1 MNPFRRKPAEE
12 APQRDPAI
20 VAIACRTR
28 AGWDLMTIRSGA
40 DALEL
45 IATERFAAED
55 ARASQWIG
63 GQRAGHT
70 VVALPGA
77 DVIVR
82 AVQLPSADEGRLE
95 SALQLNATTFVLGR
109 TPDWRVASALL
120 PRERGEGV
128 RTGLVTEWPE
138 DAERPHLPAGI
149 HEGRNTSFA
158 PAVAGLAALSA
169 WTDGT
174 LVSVDAANGVLSICV
189 PTSQGL
195 LIRTV
200 RAGGAGES
208 IEPSDVAQAVGE
220 ACVHASV
227 PAAEIPA
234 AIAGAVQS
242 ASSVLG
248 GGFGCSGGDLRRLSQ
263 MLTGM
268 TAADASAWWREHGL
282 AVGLAAAATGPMLA
296 LTRLQS
302 TDLGA
307 RPDRA
312 SVFINR
318 LSEPRTARRVLV
330 AGVLC
335 FVLGPLVIEGARL
348 LLLRWKL
355 PDLQAYQRAEDIDRR
370 KQAMYRVLGRQGASM
385 TKTLSD
391 IASCAPDGAEI
402 EFINVAQSAKGQS
415 VTLRGKARPAGGQQS
430 SEVMITMERQLR
442 ESGAFESIQ
451 RSSEAPDS
459 RGYQEFTLNATAV
472 RPTYPVSFP
481 ESQDFAR
488 KSMRIRRY
496 GPPPADVDAVAS
508 GLNPKDL
515 EAAKAA
521 GAKGTHADEEMD
533 GAETGTSDSRA
544 ATVAHAGDTSR
555 GAAQPGAAVRG
566 AASTEAHK
574 SGDPTGTRGTTS
586 TTLEGSTTLKG
597 AESKASGAQVADT
610 KVADSKS
617 ADGKSADSKSA
628 DSKNAEGKTA
638 ASKASDAKTA
648 EAKTDDAKSGD
659 AKGDDSKAAARAA
672 RSSGSGRGALAT
684 RSKPGGSSEP
694 EPAPTPLSQNEI
706 NQMSKE
712 EARAALVL
720 VSKARNRADLS
731 DEVQA
736 RLKEE
741 FNLLLERCKQ
751 EPTSTK

>member
-1 MNPFRRKPAEE
+1 MNPFRRKPTEE

-28 AGWDLMTIRSGA
+28 AGWDLMTVRSGA
-40 DALEL
+40 AALEL
-45 IATERFAAED
+45 VATERFAAED
-55 ARASQWIG
+55 ARASQWID

-109 TPDWRVASALL
+109 TPFWRVASALL
-120 PRERGEGV
+120 PRERGDGI

-169 WTDGT
+169 WTEGT

-195 LIRTV
+195 LMRTV

-248 GGFGCSGGDLRRLSQ
+248 GGFGCSSADLRRLSQ
-263 MLTGM
+263 MLTGV
-268 TAADASAWWREHGL
+268 TASDASGWWREHGL
-282 AVGLAAAATGPMLA
+282 AIGLAAAATGPMLA

-307 RPDRA
+307 RPDRT

-318 LSEPRTARRVLV
+318 LSEPRTARRVLI

-355 PDLQAYQRAEDIDRR
+355 PDLEAYQRAEDTDRK

-391 IASCAPDGAEI
+391 IACCAPDGAEI

-430 SEVMITMERQLR
+430 SEVMIAMERQLR

-488 KSMRIRRY
+488 KSMRVRRY
-496 GPPPADVDAVAS
+496 GQPPADVDPVAS
-508 GLNPKDL
+508 GLNPKDI
-515 EAAKAA
+515 EASKAGGAKATQEDA
-521 GAKGTHADEEMD
+521 QAD
-533 GAETGTSDSRA
+533 GAEAGTSDSDE
-544 ATVAHAGDTSR
+544 ATVANAGDASA
-555 GAAQPGAAVRG
+555 GA
-566 AASTEAHK
+566 S
-574 SGDPTGTRGTTS
+574 
-586 TTLEGSTTLKG
+586 LKG
-597 AESKASGAQVADT
+597 AETKAPSARVADAKT
-610 KVADSKS
+610 ADSKGAGDKSADDKVADSKGADS
-617 ADGKSADSKSA
+617 KGADGKGADGKST
-628 DSKNAEGKTA
+628 ET
-638 ASKASDAKTA
+638 KASDSKTA

-659 AKGDDSKAAARAA
+659 AKGEDSKAAARAA

-694 EPAPTPLSQNEI
+694 EPAPTPLSANEI

-720 VSKARNRADLS
+720 VSKARNRADLA
-731 DEVQA
+731 DDVQA

-741 FNLLLERCKQ
+741 FNLLLERCKRD
-751 EPTSTK
+751 

>member
-1 MNPFRRKPAEE
+1 MNPFRRKPTEE

-28 AGWDLMTIRSGA
+28 AGWDLMTVRSGA
-40 DALEL
+40 AALEL
-45 IATERFAAED
+45 VATERFAAED
-55 ARASQWIG
+55 ARASQWVN

-109 TPDWRVASALL
+109 TPFWRVASALL
-120 PRERGEGV
+120 PRERGDGI

-169 WTDGT
+169 WTEGT

-195 LIRTV
+195 LMRTV

-248 GGFGCSGGDLRRLSQ
+248 GGFGCSSADLRRLSQ
-263 MLTGM
+263 MLTGV
-268 TAADASAWWREHGL
+268 TASDASGWWREHGL
-282 AVGLAAAATGPMLA
+282 AIGLAAAATGPMLA

-307 RPDRA
+307 RPDRT

-318 LSEPRTARRVLV
+318 LSEPRTARRVLI

-355 PDLQAYQRAEDIDRR
+355 PDLEAYQRAEDTDRK

-391 IASCAPDGAEI
+391 IACCAPDGAEI

-430 SEVMITMERQLR
+430 SEVMIAMERQLR

-488 KSMRIRRY
+488 KSMRVRRY
-496 GPPPADVDAVAS
+496 GQPPADVDPVAS
-508 GLNPKDL
+508 GLNPKDI
-515 EAAKAA
+515 EASKAGGAKATQDDA
-521 GAKGTHADEEMD
+521 QAD
-533 GAETGTSDSRA
+533 GAEAGTSDSDE
-544 ATVAHAGDTSR
+544 ATVAHAGDAS
-555 GAAQPGAAVRG
+555 AV
-566 AASTEAHK
+566 AS
-574 SGDPTGTRGTTS
+574 P
-586 TTLEGSTTLKG
+586 KG
-597 AESKASGAQVADT
+597 AETKAPSARVADAKT
-610 KVADSKS
+610 AVSKGAGDKSADDKVADSKAADS
-617 ADGKSADSKSA
+617 KGADGKGTDGKST
-628 DSKNAEGKTA
+628 ET
-638 ASKASDAKTA
+638 KASDSKTA

-659 AKGDDSKAAARAA
+659 AKGEDSKAAARAA
-672 RSSGSGRGALAT
+672 RGSGSGRGALAT

-694 EPAPTPLSQNEI
+694 EPAPAPLSANEI

-720 VSKARNRADLS
+720 VSKARNRADLA
-731 DEVQA
+731 DDVQA

-741 FNLLLERCKQ
+741 FNLLLERCKRD
-751 EPTSTK
+751 

>member
-1 MNPFRRKPAEE
+1 MNPFRRKPTEE

-28 AGWDLMTIRSGA
+28 AGWDLMTVRSGA
-40 DALEL
+40 AALEL
-45 IATERFAAED
+45 VATERFAAED
-55 ARASQWIG
+55 ARASQWVN

-109 TPDWRVASALL
+109 TPFWRVASALL
-120 PRERGEGV
+120 PRERGDGI

-169 WTDGT
+169 WTEGT

-195 LIRTV
+195 LMRTV

-227 PAAEIPA
+227 PAAEIPV

-248 GGFGCSGGDLRRLSQ
+248 GGFGCSSADLRRLSQ
-263 MLTGM
+263 MLTGV
-268 TAADASAWWREHGL
+268 TASDASGWWREHGL
-282 AVGLAAAATGPMLA
+282 AIGLAAAATGPMLA

-307 RPDRA
+307 RPDRT

-318 LSEPRTARRVLV
+318 LSEPRTARRVLI

-355 PDLQAYQRAEDIDRR
+355 PDLEAYQRAEDTDRK

-391 IASCAPDGAEI
+391 IACCAPDGAEI

-430 SEVMITMERQLR
+430 SEVMIAMERQLR

-488 KSMRIRRY
+488 KSMRVRRY
-496 GPPPADVDAVAS
+496 GQPPADVDPVAS
-508 GLNPKDL
+508 GLNPKDI
-515 EAAKAA
+515 EASKAGGAKATQDDA
-521 GAKGTHADEEMD
+521 QAD
-533 GAETGTSDSRA
+533 GAAAGTSDSDE
-544 ATVAHAGDTSR
+544 ATVAHAGDASA
-555 GAAQPGAAVRG
+555 GA
-566 AASTEAHK
+566 S
-574 SGDPTGTRGTTS
+574 
-586 TTLEGSTTLKG
+586 LKG
-597 AESKASGAQVADT
+597 AETKAPSARVADAKT
-610 KVADSKS
+610 ADSKGAGDKSADDKVADSKGADS
-617 ADGKSADSKSA
+617 KGADGKGADGKSS
-628 DSKNAEGKTA
+628 ET
-638 ASKASDAKTA
+638 KASDSKTA

-659 AKGDDSKAAARAA
+659 AKSGDAKGEDSKAAARAA
-672 RSSGSGRGALAT
+672 RGSGSGRGALAT

-694 EPAPTPLSQNEI
+694 EPAPTPLSANEI

-720 VSKARNRADLS
+720 VSKARNRADLA
-731 DEVQA
+731 DDVQA

-741 FNLLLERCKQ
+741 FNLLLERCKRD
-751 EPTSTK
+751 

>member
-1 MNPFRRKPAEE
+1 MNPFRRKPTEE

-28 AGWDLMTIRSGA
+28 AGWDLMTVRSGA
-40 DALEL
+40 AALEL
-45 IATERFAAED
+45 VATERFAAED
-55 ARASQWIG
+55 ARASQWID

-109 TPDWRVASALL
+109 TPFWRVASALL
-120 PRERGEGV
+120 PRERGDGI

-169 WTDGT
+169 WTEGT

-195 LIRTV
+195 LMRTV

-248 GGFGCSGGDLRRLSQ
+248 GGFGCSSADLRRLSQ
-263 MLTGM
+263 MLTGV
-268 TAADASAWWREHGL
+268 TASDASGWWREHGL
-282 AVGLAAAATGPMLA
+282 AIGLAAAATGPMLA

-307 RPDRA
+307 RPDRT

-318 LSEPRTARRVLV
+318 LSEPRTARRVLI

-355 PDLQAYQRAEDIDRR
+355 PDLEAYQRAEDTDRK

-391 IASCAPDGAEI
+391 IACCAPDGAEI

-430 SEVMITMERQLR
+430 SEVMIAMERQLR

-488 KSMRIRRY
+488 KSMRVRRY
-496 GPPPADVDAVAS
+496 GQPPADVDPVAS
-508 GLNPKDL
+508 GLNPKDI
-515 EAAKAA
+515 EASKAGGAKATQEDA
-521 GAKGTHADEEMD
+521 QAD
-533 GAETGTSDSRA
+533 GAEAGTSDSDE
-544 ATVAHAGDTSR
+544 ATVAHAGDASA
-555 GAAQPGAAVRG
+555 GA
-566 AASTEAHK
+566 S
-574 SGDPTGTRGTTS
+574 
-586 TTLEGSTTLKG
+586 LKG
-597 AESKASGAQVADT
+597 AETKAPSARVADAKT
-610 KVADSKS
+610 ADSKGAGDKSADDKVADSKGADS
-617 ADGKSADSKSA
+617 KGADGKGADGKSS
-628 DSKNAEGKTA
+628 ET
-638 ASKASDAKTA
+638 KASDSKTA

-659 AKGDDSKAAARAA
+659 AKGEDSKAAARAA

-694 EPAPTPLSQNEI
+694 EPAPTPLSANEI

-720 VSKARNRADLS
+720 VSKARNRADLA
-731 DEVQA
+731 DDVQA

-741 FNLLLERCKQ
+741 FNLLLERCKRD
-751 EPTSTK
+751 

>member
-1 MNPFRRKPAEE
+1 MNPFRRKPTEE

-28 AGWDLMTIRSGA
+28 AGWDLMTVRSGA
-40 DALEL
+40 AALEL
-45 IATERFAAED
+45 VATERFAAED
-55 ARASQWIG
+55 ARASQWID

-109 TPDWRVASALL
+109 TPFWRVASALL
-120 PRERGEGV
+120 PRERGDGI

-169 WTDGT
+169 WTEGT

-195 LIRTV
+195 LMRTV

-248 GGFGCSGGDLRRLSQ
+248 GGFGCSSADLRRLSQ
-263 MLTGM
+263 MLTGV
-268 TAADASAWWREHGL
+268 TASDASGWWREHGL
-282 AVGLAAAATGPMLA
+282 AIGLAAAATGPMLA

-307 RPDRA
+307 RPDRT

-318 LSEPRTARRVLV
+318 LSEPRTARRVLI

-355 PDLQAYQRAEDIDRR
+355 PDLEAYQRAEDTDRK

-391 IASCAPDGAEI
+391 IACCAPDGAEI

-430 SEVMITMERQLR
+430 SEVMIAMERQLR

-488 KSMRIRRY
+488 KSMRVRRY
-496 GPPPADVDAVAS
+496 GQPPADVDPVAS
-508 GLNPKDL
+508 GLNPKDI
-515 EAAKAA
+515 EASKAGGAKATQEDA
-521 GAKGTHADEEMD
+521 QAD
-533 GAETGTSDSRA
+533 GAEAGTSDSDE
-544 ATVAHAGDTSR
+544 ATVAHAGDASA
-555 GAAQPGAAVRG
+555 GA
-566 AASTEAHK
+566 S
-574 SGDPTGTRGTTS
+574 
-586 TTLEGSTTLKG
+586 LKG
-597 AESKASGAQVADT
+597 AETKAPSARVADAKTADSKGAGDKNADGTVADSKA
-610 KVADSKS
+610 ADSKS
-617 ADGKSADSKSA
+617 ADGKSS
-628 DSKNAEGKTA
+628 ET
-638 ASKASDAKTA
+638 KASDSKTA

-659 AKGDDSKAAARAA
+659 AKSGDAKGEDSKAAARAA
-672 RSSGSGRGALAT
+672 RGSGSGRGALAT

-694 EPAPTPLSQNEI
+694 EPAPTPLSANEI

-720 VSKARNRADLS
+720 VSKARNRADLA
-731 DEVQA
+731 DDVQA

-741 FNLLLERCKQ
+741 FNLLLERCKRD
-751 EPTSTK
+751 

>member
-1 MNPFRRKPAEE
+1 MNPFRRKPTEE

-28 AGWDLMTIRSGA
+28 AGWDLMTVRSGA
-40 DALEL
+40 AALEL
-45 IATERFAAED
+45 VATERFAAED
-55 ARASQWIG
+55 ARASQWID

-109 TPDWRVASALL
+109 TPFWRVASALL
-120 PRERGEGV
+120 PRERGDGI

-169 WTDGT
+169 WTEGT

-195 LIRTV
+195 LMRTV

-227 PAAEIPA
+227 PAAEIPV

-248 GGFGCSGGDLRRLSQ
+248 GGFGCSSADLRRLSQ
-263 MLTGM
+263 MLTGV
-268 TAADASAWWREHGL
+268 TASDASGWWREHGL
-282 AVGLAAAATGPMLA
+282 AIGLAAAATGPMLA

-307 RPDRA
+307 RPDRT

-318 LSEPRTARRVLV
+318 LSEPRTARRVLI

-355 PDLQAYQRAEDIDRR
+355 PDLEAYQRAEDTDRK

-391 IASCAPDGAEI
+391 IACCAPDGAEI

-430 SEVMITMERQLR
+430 SEVMIAMERQLR

-488 KSMRIRRY
+488 KSMRVRRY
-496 GPPPADVDAVAS
+496 GQPPADVDPVAS
-508 GLNPKDL
+508 GLNPKDI
-515 EAAKAA
+515 EASKAG
-521 GAKGTHADEEMD
+521 GAKVTQEDAQAD
-533 GAETGTSDSRA
+533 GAEAGTSDSDE
-544 ATVAHAGDTSR
+544 ATVAHAGD
-555 GAAQPGAAVRG
+555 
-566 AASTEAHK
+566 ASA
-574 SGDPTGTRGTTS
+574 
-586 TTLEGSTTLKG
+586 STTLKG
-597 AESKASGAQVADT
+597 AETKAPSARVADAKTADSKGAGDKNADGTVADSKA
-610 KVADSKS
+610 ADSKS
-617 ADGKSADSKSA
+617 ADGKGTDGKST
-628 DSKNAEGKTA
+628 ET
-638 ASKASDAKTA
+638 KASDSKTA

-659 AKGDDSKAAARAA
+659 AKSGDAKGEDSKAAARAA

-694 EPAPTPLSQNEI
+694 EPAPTPLSANEI

-720 VSKARNRADLS
+720 VSKARNRADLA
-731 DEVQA
+731 DDVQA

-741 FNLLLERCKQ
+741 FNLLLERCKRD
-751 EPTSTK
+751 

>member
-1 MNPFRRKPAEE
+1 MNPFRRKPTED

-28 AGWDLMTIRSGA
+28 AGWDLMTVRSGA
-40 DALEL
+40 AALEL
-45 IATERFAAED
+45 VATERFAAED
-55 ARASQWIG
+55 ARASQWID

-109 TPDWRVASALL
+109 TPFWRVASALL
-120 PRERGEGV
+120 PRERGDGI

-138 DAERPHLPAGI
+138 DAERPHLPGGI

-169 WTDGT
+169 WTEGT

-195 LIRTV
+195 LMRTV

-248 GGFGCSGGDLRRLSQ
+248 GGFGCSSADLRRLSQ
-263 MLTGM
+263 MLTGVS
-268 TAADASAWWREHGL
+268 ASDASGWWREHGL
-282 AVGLAAAATGPMLA
+282 AIGLAAAATGPMLA

-307 RPDRA
+307 RPDRT

-318 LSEPRTARRVLV
+318 LSEPRTARRVLI

-355 PDLQAYQRAEDIDRR
+355 PDLEAYQRAEDTDRK

-391 IASCAPDGAEI
+391 IACCAPDGAEI

-430 SEVMITMERQLR
+430 SEVMIAMERQLR

-488 KSMRIRRY
+488 KSMRVRRY
-496 GPPPADVDAVAS
+496 GQPPADVDPVAS
-508 GLNPKDL
+508 GLNPKDI
-515 EAAKAA
+515 EASKAGGAKA
-521 GAKGTHADEEMD
+521 THDDAETD
-533 GAETGTSDSRA
+533 GAETGASDSDE
-544 ATVAHAGDTSR
+544 ATVARAGDASA
-555 GAAQPGAAVRG
+555 GAAQPGAAARG
-566 AASTEAHK
+566 AASTEASK
-574 SGDPTGTRGTTS
+574 SADSAGTRGTT
-586 TTLEGSTTLKG
+586 TTTLKG
-597 AESKASGAQVADT
+597 AETKAPSARVADAKAT
-610 KVADSKS
+610 DSKS
-617 ADGKSADSKSA
+617 ADDTGADGKGADGKGA
-628 DSKNAEGKTA
+628 DGKRADGKGTA
-638 ASKASDAKTA
+638 TKASDSKTA
-648 EAKTDDAKSGD
+648 EAKSDDAKAGETTGED
-659 AKGDDSKAAARAA
+659 AKAAARAA
-672 RSSGSGRGALAT
+672 RGSGSSRGGLAT

-694 EPAPTPLSQNEI
+694 EPAPAALSANEI

-720 VSKARNRADLS
+720 VSKARNRADLA
-731 DEVQA
+731 DDVQA

-741 FNLLLERCKQ
+741 FNLLLERCKRD
-751 EPTSTK
+751 

>member
-195 LIRTV
+195 LMRTV

-227 PAAEIPA
+227 PAAEIPS
-234 AIAGAVQS
+234 AITGAVQS

-248 GGFGCSGGDLRRLSQ
+248 GGFGCSSGDLRRLSH

-335 FVLGPLVIEGARL
+335 FVLGPLMIEGARL

-391 IASCAPDGAEI
+391 IASCAPEGAEI

-508 GLNPKDL
+508 GLNPKDI

-521 GAKGTHADEEMD
+521 GAKGTPADEEVD
-533 GAETGTSDSRA
+533 GAETGTSDSRETA
-544 ATVAHAGDTSR
+544 VAHAGDTSR
-555 GAAQPGAAVRG
+555 GAAQPGAAARG
-566 AASTEAHK
+566 AASAEAPK
-574 SGDPTGTRGTTS
+574 SGESTATRGIT
-586 TTLEGSTTLKG
+586 STTLKG
-597 AESKASGAQVADT
+597 AEPKASSARVADT

-617 ADGKSADSKSA
+617 ADGKGADGKSA
-628 DSKNAEGKTA
+628 ESKTA
-638 ASKASDAKTA
+638 ASKASDDKTV

-694 EPAPTPLSQNEI
+694 EPAPAALSANEI

-712 EARAALVL
+712 EARAALAL
-720 VSKARNRADLS
+720 VSKARARADLS
-731 DEVQA
+731 EEVQA

>member
-1 MNPFRRKPAEE
+1 MNPFRRKPTDE

-28 AGWDLMTIRSGA
+28 AGWDLMTVRSGA
-40 DALEL
+40 AALEL
-45 IATERFAAED
+45 VATERFAAED
-55 ARASQWIG
+55 ARASQWIH

-109 TPDWRVASALL
+109 TPFWRVASALL
-120 PRERGEGV
+120 PRERGDGI

-169 WTDGT
+169 WTEGT

-195 LIRTV
+195 LMRTV

-234 AIAGAVQS
+234 AIAGAMQS

-248 GGFGCSGGDLRRLSQ
+248 GGFGCSSADLRRLSQ
-263 MLTGM
+263 MLTGV
-268 TAADASAWWREHGL
+268 TASDASGWWREHGL
-282 AVGLAAAATGPMLA
+282 AIGLAAAATGPMLA

-307 RPDRA
+307 RPDRT

-318 LSEPRTARRVLV
+318 LSEPRTARRVLI

-355 PDLQAYQRAEDIDRR
+355 PDLEAYQRAEDTDRK

-391 IASCAPDGAEI
+391 IACCAPDGAEI

-430 SEVMITMERQLR
+430 SEVMIAMERQLR

-488 KSMRIRRY
+488 KSMRVRRY
-496 GPPPADVDAVAS
+496 GQPPADVDPVAS
-508 GLNPKDL
+508 GLNPKDI
-515 EAAKAA
+515 EASKAGGAKATQEDA
-521 GAKGTHADEEMD
+521 QAD
-533 GAETGTSDSRA
+533 GAEAGTSDSDE
-544 ATVAHAGDTSR
+544 ATVAHAGD
-555 GAAQPGAAVRG
+555 
-566 AASTEAHK
+566 ASA
-574 SGDPTGTRGTTS
+574 SAS
-586 TTLEGSTTLKG
+586 LKG
-597 AESKASGAQVADT
+597 AETKAPSARVADAKT
-610 KVADSKS
+610 ADSKGAGDKNADDKVADSKAADS
-617 ADGKSADSKSA
+617 KAADGKSS
-628 DSKNAEGKTA
+628 ET
-638 ASKASDAKTA
+638 KASDSKTA

-659 AKGDDSKAAARAA
+659 AKGEDSKAAARAA
-672 RSSGSGRGALAT
+672 RGSGSGRGALAT

-694 EPAPTPLSQNEI
+694 EPAPTPLSANEI

-720 VSKARNRADLS
+720 VSKARNRADLA
-731 DEVQA
+731 DDVQA

-741 FNLLLERCKQ
+741 FNLLLERCKRD
-751 EPTSTK
+751 

>member
-1 MNPFRRKPAEE
+1 MNPFRRKPTEE

-28 AGWDLMTIRSGA
+28 AGWDLMTVRSGA
-40 DALEL
+40 AALEL
-45 IATERFAAED
+45 VATERFAADD
-55 ARASQWIG
+55 ARASQWID

-95 SALQLNATTFVLGR
+95 SALQLNDTTFVLGR
-109 TPDWRVASALL
+109 TPFWRVASALL
-120 PRERGEGV
+120 PRERGDGI

-169 WTDGT
+169 WTEGT

-248 GGFGCSGGDLRRLSQ
+248 GGFGCSSADLRRLSQ
-263 MLTGM
+263 MLTGV
-268 TAADASAWWREHGL
+268 TASDASGWWREHGL
-282 AVGLAAAATGPMLA
+282 AIGLAAAATGPMLA

-307 RPDRA
+307 RPDRT

-318 LSEPRTARRVLV
+318 LSEPRTARRVLI

-355 PDLQAYQRAEDIDRR
+355 PDLEAYQRAEDTDRK

-391 IASCAPDGAEI
+391 IACCAPDGAEI

-430 SEVMITMERQLR
+430 SEVMIAMERQLR

-488 KSMRIRRY
+488 KSMRVRRY
-496 GPPPADVDAVAS
+496 GQPPADVDPVAS
-508 GLNPKDL
+508 GLNPKDI
-515 EAAKAA
+515 EASKAGGAKA
-521 GAKGTHADEEMD
+521 TQED
-533 GAETGTSDSRA
+533 GAEAGTSDSDE
-544 ATVAHAGDTSR
+544 ATVAHAGDASAGASQS
-555 GAAQPGAAVRG
+555 GAAARG
-566 AASTEAHK
+566 AASTEASK
-574 SGDPTGTRGTTS
+574 SADSTKSAESTGTRGTTS
-586 TTLEGSTTLKG
+586 TTLKG
-597 AESKASGAQVADT
+597 AETKAPSARVADAKT
-610 KVADSKS
+610 ADSKGAGDTSADDKVADSKVADS
-617 ADGKSADSKSA
+617 KGADGKSSETKTSDS
-628 DSKNAEGKTA
+628 
-638 ASKASDAKTA
+638 KTA

-659 AKGDDSKAAARAA
+659 AKGEDSKAAARAA

-694 EPAPTPLSQNEI
+694 EPAPTPLSANEI

-720 VSKARNRADLS
+720 VSKARNRADLA
-731 DEVQA
+731 DDVQA

-741 FNLLLERCKQ
+741 FNLLLERCKRD
-751 EPTSTK
+751 

>member
-1 MNPFRRKPAEE
+1 MNPFRRKPTEE

-28 AGWDLMTIRSGA
+28 AGWDLMTVRSGA
-40 DALEL
+40 AALEL
-45 IATERFAAED
+45 VATERFAAED
-55 ARASQWIG
+55 ARASQWIDA
-63 GQRAGHT
+63 QRAGHA
-70 VVALPGA
+70 VVALAGA

-109 TPDWRVASALL
+109 TPEWRVASALL
-120 PRERGEGV
+120 PRERGEGI

-138 DAERPHLPAGI
+138 DSERPHLPSGV
-149 HEGRNTSFA
+149 HEGRHTSFA

-169 WTDGT
+169 WTEGT

-195 LIRTV
+195 LMRTV
-200 RAGGAGES
+200 RAGGVGES

-248 GGFGCSGGDLRRLSQ
+248 GGFGCSNADLQRLCA
-263 MLTGM
+263 MLTGV
-268 TAADASAWWREHGL
+268 DASDTQGWWREHGL
-282 AVGLAAAATGPMLA
+282 SVGLAAAATGPMLA

-312 SVFINR
+312 SVLVNR
-318 LSEPRTARRVLV
+318 LTEPRTARRVLV
-330 AGVLC
+330 AGLLC
-335 FVLGPLVIEGARL
+335 VVLGPLVIEGARL

-355 PDLQAYQRAEDIDRR
+355 PDLEAYLRAEDTDRR
-370 KQAMYRVLGRQGASM
+370 KQAMYRVLSRQGASM

-391 IASCAPDGAEI
+391 IACCAPDGAEI
-402 EFINVAQSAKGQS
+402 EFINIAQSVKGQA

-430 SEVMITMERQLR
+430 SEVMISMERQLR
-442 ESGAFESIQ
+442 ESRAFDSIL
-451 RSSEAPDS
+451 RSAELPDS
-459 RGYQEFTLNATAV
+459 RGYQGFTLTTTAIK
-472 RPTYPVSFP
+472 PTSPVTFP

-488 KSMRIRRY
+488 KSMRVRRY

-508 GLNPKDL
+508 GLNPKDM
-515 EAAKAA
+515 EAMNAA
-521 GAKGTHADEEMD
+521 GRTAAGESDD
-533 GAETGTSDSRA
+533 QDETGTSDAGEAPVANADSAPTGA
-544 ATVAHAGDTSR
+544 AAAAASKATDGAGSR
-555 GAAQPGAAVRG
+555 GTV
-566 AASTEAHK
+566 T
-574 SGDPTGTRGTTS
+574 
-586 TTLEGSTTLKG
+586 TTLKG
-597 AESKASGAQVADT
+597 AESKAPGVRTPEPKAAET
-610 KVADSKS
+610 KTAESKTADSK
-617 ADGKSADSKSA
+617 AGDS
-628 DSKNAEGKTA
+628 KTA
-638 ASKASDAKTA
+638 AAKA
-648 EAKTDDAKSGD
+648 DDASSDD
-659 AKGDDSKAAARAA
+659 ATGGDSKAAARAA
-672 RSSGSGRGALAT
+672 RSAGSGRGALAT

-694 EPAPTPLSQNEI
+694 DPAPTPLSANEI
-706 NQMSKE
+706 SQMSKE
-712 EARAALVL
+712 EARVALGL
-720 VSKARNRADLS
+720 VSKARNRADLP
-731 DEVQA
+731 DDVQA

-751 EPTSTK
+751 D

>member
-1 MNPFRRKPAEE
+1 MNPFRRKPTEE

-28 AGWDLMTIRSGA
+28 AGWDLMTVRSGA
-40 DALEL
+40 AALEL
-45 IATERFAAED
+45 VATERFAAED
-55 ARASQWIG
+55 ARAAQWIH
-63 GQRAGHT
+63 GQRAGHA
-70 VVALPGA
+70 VVTLPGA

-120 PRERGEGV
+120 PRERGDGI

-138 DAERPHLPAGI
+138 DAERPHLPGGV

-169 WTDGT
+169 WTEGT

-195 LIRTV
+195 LMRTV

-208 IEPSDVAQAVGE
+208 IEPSDVARAVGE

-242 ASSVLG
+242 ASRVLG
-248 GGFGCSGGDLRRLSQ
+248 GGFGCSEGDLRRLSQ
-263 MLTGM
+263 MLSGV
-268 TAADASAWWREHGL
+268 AASDAPGWWREHGL

-335 FVLGPLVIEGARL
+335 FVLGPVVIEGARL

-355 PDLQAYQRAEDIDRR
+355 PDLEAYQRAEETDRK

-391 IASCAPDGAEI
+391 IASCAPEGAEI
-402 EFINVAQSAKGQS
+402 EFMNVAQSAKGQA
-415 VTLRGKARPAGGQQS
+415 VTLRGRARPAGGQQG
-430 SEVMITMERQLR
+430 SEVMIAMERQLR
-442 ESGAFESIQ
+442 ESGAFDSIQ

-459 RGYQEFTLNATAV
+459 RGYQEFTLNATAI
-472 RPTYPVSFP
+472 RPTYTVNFP
-481 ESQDFAR
+481 EAQDFAT
-488 KSMRIRRY
+488 KSMRVRRY

-508 GLNPKDL
+508 GLNPKDI
-515 EAAKAA
+515 EAAKDGGETGASDAHEAPAAHASDAAHGATSTDSGKSAVSEKSAA
-521 GAKGTHADEEMD
+521 GKATRATASATPKTSEPKAPK
-533 GAETGTSDSRA
+533 AETSNTKTADA
-544 ATVAHAGDTSR
+544 
-555 GAAQPGAAVRG
+555 
-566 AASTEAHK
+566 K
-574 SGDPTGTRGTTS
+574 S
-586 TTLEGSTTLKG
+586 
-597 AESKASGAQVADT
+597 ADT
-610 KVADSKS
+610 KTADAKS
-617 ADGKSADSKSA
+617 ADAP
-628 DSKNAEGKTA
+628 
-638 ASKASDAKTA
+638 
-648 EAKTDDAKSGD
+648 TDDAKSGD
-659 AKGDDSKAAARAA
+659 AKGDDAKAAARAA

-684 RSKPGGSSEP
+684 RSKPGGSAEP
-694 EPAPTPLSQNEI
+694 DPPPAPLSANEI
-706 NQMSKE
+706 NKMSKE
-712 EARAALVL
+712 EARAALGP

-731 DEVQA
+731 DEVRA

-741 FNLLLERCKQ
+741 FDLLIERSKRD
-751 EPTSTK
+751 

>member
-1 MNPFRRKPAEE
+1 MNPFRRKPTEE
-12 APQRDPAI
+12 APPRDPAI

-28 AGWDLMTIRSGA
+28 AGWDLMTVRSGA
-40 DALEL
+40 EALEL
-45 IATERFAAED
+45 VATERFAADD
-55 ARASQWIG
+55 ARASQWMDA
-63 GQRAGHT
+63 QRAGHA
-70 VVALPGA
+70 VVALAGA

-109 TPDWRVASALL
+109 TPEWRVASALL
-120 PRERGEGV
+120 PRERGEGI

-138 DAERPHLPAGI
+138 DSERPHLPSGV
-149 HEGRNTSFA
+149 HEGRHTSFA

-169 WTDGT
+169 WTEGT

-195 LIRTV
+195 LMRTV
-200 RAGGAGES
+200 RAGGVGES

-248 GGFGCSGGDLRRLSQ
+248 GGFGCSNGDLQRLSA
-263 MLTGM
+263 MLTGVH
-268 TAADASAWWREHGL
+268 ASDTQGWWREHGL

-302 TDLGA
+302 ADLGA
-307 RPDRA
+307 RPDRT
-312 SVFINR
+312 SVFVNR

-330 AGVLC
+330 AGLLC
-335 FVLGPLVIEGARL
+335 VVLGPLVIEGARL

-355 PDLQAYQRAEDIDRR
+355 PDLEAYLRAEDTDRR
-370 KQAMYRVLGRQGASM
+370 KQAMYRVLSRQGASM

-391 IASCAPDGAEI
+391 IACCAPDGAEI
-402 EFINVAQSAKGQS
+402 EFINIAQSAKGQA

-430 SEVMITMERQLR
+430 SEVMISMERQLR
-442 ESGAFESIQ
+442 ESRAFDSIL
-451 RSSEAPDS
+451 RSAELPDS
-459 RGYQEFTLNATAV
+459 RGYQGFTLTTTAIK
-472 RPTYPVSFP
+472 PTSPVTFP

-488 KSMRIRRY
+488 KSMRVRRY

-508 GLNPKDL
+508 GLNPKDI
-515 EAAKAA
+515 EAMNAA
-521 GAKGTHADEEMD
+521 GRKGEGESADQD
-533 GAETGTSDSRA
+533 ETGTSGARE
-544 ATVAHAGDTSR
+544 ATVANADSAPTGAAAAAASKATDGAGSR
-555 GAAQPGAAVRG
+555 GTV
-566 AASTEAHK
+566 T
-574 SGDPTGTRGTTS
+574 
-586 TTLEGSTTLKG
+586 TTLKG
-597 AESKASGAQVADT
+597 AESKASSVRTPEPKTAETKTAESKNAESKNADS
-610 KVADSKS
+610 KAADSKS
-617 ADGKSADSKSA
+617 AAAKADDASA
-628 DSKNAEGKTA
+628 
-638 ASKASDAKTA
+638 
-648 EAKTDDAKSGD
+648 DDAKG
-659 AKGDDSKAAARAA
+659 GDSKAAARAA
-672 RSSGSGRGALAT
+672 RGAGSGRGALAT

-694 EPAPTPLSQNEI
+694 DPAPTPLSANEI
-706 NQMSKE
+706 SQMSKE
-712 EARAALVL
+712 EARVALGL
-720 VSKARNRADLS
+720 VSKARNRADLP
-731 DEVQA
+731 DDVQA

-751 EPTSTK
+751 N

>member
-1 MNPFRRKPAEE
+1 MNPFRRKPTEE

-28 AGWDLMTIRSGA
+28 AGWELMTVRSGA
-40 DALEL
+40 AALEL
-45 IATERFAAED
+45 VATERFAAED
-55 ARASQWIG
+55 ARASQWVN

-109 TPDWRVASALL
+109 TPFWRVASALL
-120 PRERGEGV
+120 PRERGDGI

-158 PAVAGLAALSA
+158 PAVAGLASLSA
-169 WTDGT
+169 WTEGT

-248 GGFGCSGGDLRRLSQ
+248 GGFGCSSADLRRLSQ
-263 MLTGM
+263 MLTGV
-268 TAADASAWWREHGL
+268 TASDASGWWREHGL
-282 AVGLAAAATGPMLA
+282 AIGLAAAATGPMLA

-307 RPDRA
+307 RPDRT

-318 LSEPRTARRVLV
+318 LSEPRTARRVLI

-355 PDLQAYQRAEDIDRR
+355 PDLEAYQRAEDTDRK

-391 IASCAPDGAEI
+391 IACCAPDGAEI

-430 SEVMITMERQLR
+430 SEVMIAMERQLR

-488 KSMRIRRY
+488 KSMRVRRY
-496 GPPPADVDAVAS
+496 GQPPTDVDPVAS
-508 GLNPKDL
+508 GLNPKDI
-515 EAAKAA
+515 EASKADGAKAKQEDA
-521 GAKGTHADEEMD
+521 QAD
-533 GAETGTSDSRA
+533 GAEAGTSDSDE
-544 ATVAHAGDTSR
+544 ATVAHAGD
-555 GAAQPGAAVRG
+555 
-566 AASTEAHK
+566 ASA
-574 SGDPTGTRGTTS
+574 SAS
-586 TTLEGSTTLKG
+586 LKG
-597 AESKASGAQVADT
+597 AETKAPSARVADAKT
-610 KVADSKS
+610 ADSKGAGDKNADDKVADSKGADS
-617 ADGKSADSKSA
+617 RGTDGKST
-628 DSKNAEGKTA
+628 ET
-638 ASKASDAKTA
+638 KASDSKTA

-659 AKGDDSKAAARAA
+659 AKGEDSKAAARAA
-672 RSSGSGRGALAT
+672 RGSGSGRGALAT

-694 EPAPTPLSQNEI
+694 EPAPTPLSANEI

-720 VSKARNRADLS
+720 VSKARNRADLA
-731 DEVQA
+731 DDVQA

-741 FNLLLERCKQ
+741 FNLLLERCKRD
-751 EPTSTK
+751 

>member
-1 MNPFRRKPAEE
+1 MNPFRRKPTEE
-12 APQRDPAI
+12 APPRDPAI

-28 AGWDLMTIRSGA
+28 AGWDLMTVRSGA
-40 DALEL
+40 EALEL
-45 IATERFAAED
+45 VATERFAADD
-55 ARASQWIG
+55 ARASQWIDA
-63 GQRAGHT
+63 QRAGHA
-70 VVALPGA
+70 VVALAGA

-109 TPDWRVASALL
+109 TPEWRVASALL
-120 PRERGEGV
+120 PRERGEGI

-138 DAERPHLPAGI
+138 DSERPHLPSGV
-149 HEGRNTSFA
+149 HEGRHTSFA

-169 WTDGT
+169 WTEGT

-195 LIRTV
+195 LMRTV
-200 RAGGAGES
+200 RAGGVGES

-248 GGFGCSGGDLRRLSQ
+248 GGFGCSNVDLQRLSA
-263 MLTGM
+263 MLTGVH
-268 TAADASAWWREHGL
+268 AADTQGWWREHGL

-307 RPDRA
+307 RPDRT
-312 SVFINR
+312 SVFVNR

-330 AGVLC
+330 AGLLC
-335 FVLGPLVIEGARL
+335 VVLGPLVIEGARL

-355 PDLQAYQRAEDIDRR
+355 PDLEAYLRAEDTDRR
-370 KQAMYRVLGRQGASM
+370 KQAMYRVLSRQGASM

-391 IASCAPDGAEI
+391 IACCAPDGAEI
-402 EFINVAQSAKGQS
+402 EFINIAQSAKGQA

-430 SEVMITMERQLR
+430 SEVMISMERQLR
-442 ESGAFESIQ
+442 ESRAFDSIL
-451 RSSEAPDS
+451 RSAELPDS
-459 RGYQEFTLNATAV
+459 RGYQGFTLTTTAIK
-472 RPTYPVSFP
+472 PTSPVTFP

-488 KSMRIRRY
+488 KSMRVRRY

-508 GLNPKDL
+508 GLNPKDI
-515 EAAKAA
+515 EAMNAA
-521 GAKGTHADEEMD
+521 GRKGEGEESADQD
-533 GAETGTSDSRA
+533 ETGTSGARE
-544 ATVAHAGDTSR
+544 ATVANADSAPTGAAAAAASRATDGAGSR
-555 GAAQPGAAVRG
+555 GTV
-566 AASTEAHK
+566 
-574 SGDPTGTRGTTS
+574 TTP
-586 TTLEGSTTLKG
+586 KG
-597 AESKASGAQVADT
+597 AESKASSVRTPEPKTAET
-610 KVADSKS
+610 KTAETKTAESKTAGSKAGDSKS
-617 ADGKSADSKSA
+617 AAAKADD
-628 DSKNAEGKTA
+628 DSPENATGE
-638 ASKASDAKTA
+638 
-648 EAKTDDAKSGD
+648 
-659 AKGDDSKAAARAA
+659 DSKAAARAA
-672 RSSGSGRGALAT
+672 RSAGSGRGALAT

-694 EPAPTPLSQNEI
+694 DPAPAPLSANEI
-706 NQMSKE
+706 SQMSKE
-712 EARAALVL
+712 EARVALGL
-720 VSKARNRADLS
+720 VSKARNRADLP
-731 DEVQA
+731 DDVQA

-741 FNLLLERCKQ
+741 FNLLLERCK
-751 EPTSTK
+751 KD

>member
-1 MNPFRRKPAEE
+1 MNPFRRKPTEE

-28 AGWDLMTIRSGA
+28 AGWDLMTVRSGA
-40 DALEL
+40 AALEL
-45 IATERFAAED
+45 VATERFAAED
-55 ARASQWIG
+55 ARASQWID

-109 TPDWRVASALL
+109 TPFWRVASALL
-120 PRERGEGV
+120 PRERGDGI

-169 WTDGT
+169 WTEGT

-248 GGFGCSGGDLRRLSQ
+248 GGFGCSSADLRRLSQ
-263 MLTGM
+263 MLTGV
-268 TAADASAWWREHGL
+268 TASDASGWWREHGL
-282 AVGLAAAATGPMLA
+282 AIGLAAAATGPMLA

-307 RPDRA
+307 RPDRT

-318 LSEPRTARRVLV
+318 LSEPRTARRVLI

-355 PDLQAYQRAEDIDRR
+355 PDLEAYQRAEDTDRK

-391 IASCAPDGAEI
+391 IACCAPDGAEI

-430 SEVMITMERQLR
+430 SEVMIAMERQLR

-488 KSMRIRRY
+488 KSMRVRRY
-496 GPPPADVDAVAS
+496 GQPPTDVDPVAS
-508 GLNPKDL
+508 GLNPKDI
-515 EAAKAA
+515 EASKADGAKAKQEDA
-521 GAKGTHADEEMD
+521 QAD
-533 GAETGTSDSRA
+533 GAEAGTSDSDE
-544 ATVAHAGDTSR
+544 ATVAHAGD
-555 GAAQPGAAVRG
+555 
-566 AASTEAHK
+566 ASA
-574 SGDPTGTRGTTS
+574 SAS
-586 TTLEGSTTLKG
+586 LKG
-597 AESKASGAQVADT
+597 AETKAPSARVADAKT
-610 KVADSKS
+610 ADSKGAGDKNADDKVADSKAADS
-617 ADGKSADSKSA
+617 KGADGKSS
-628 DSKNAEGKTA
+628 ET
-638 ASKASDAKTA
+638 KASDSKTA

-659 AKGDDSKAAARAA
+659 AKGEDSKAAARAA

-694 EPAPTPLSQNEI
+694 EPAPTPLSANEI

-720 VSKARNRADLS
+720 VSKARNRADLA
-731 DEVQA
+731 DDVQA

-741 FNLLLERCKQ
+741 FNLLLERCKRD
-751 EPTSTK
+751 

>member
-1 MNPFRRKPAEE
+1 MNPFRRKPTEE

-28 AGWDLMTIRSGA
+28 AGWDLMTVRSGA
-40 DALEL
+40 AALEL
-45 IATERFAAED
+45 VATERFAAED
-55 ARASQWIG
+55 ARAAQWIH
-63 GQRAGHT
+63 GQRAGHA
-70 VVALPGA
+70 VVTLPGA

-120 PRERGEGV
+120 PRERGDGI

-138 DAERPHLPAGI
+138 DAERPHLPGGV

-169 WTDGT
+169 WTEGT

-195 LIRTV
+195 LMRTV

-208 IEPSDVAQAVGE
+208 IEPSDVARAVGE

-242 ASSVLG
+242 ASRVLG
-248 GGFGCSGGDLRRLSQ
+248 GGFGCSEGDLRRLSQ
-263 MLTGM
+263 MLSGV
-268 TAADASAWWREHGL
+268 AASDAPGWWREHGL

-335 FVLGPLVIEGARL
+335 FVLGPVVIEGARL

-355 PDLQAYQRAEDIDRR
+355 PDLEAYQRAEETDRK

-391 IASCAPDGAEI
+391 IASCAPEGAEI
-402 EFINVAQSAKGQS
+402 EFMNVAQSAKGQA
-415 VTLRGKARPAGGQQS
+415 VTLRGRARPAGGQQG
-430 SEVMITMERQLR
+430 SEVMIAMERQLR

-459 RGYQEFTLNATAV
+459 RGYQEFTLNATAI
-472 RPTYPVSFP
+472 RPTYTVNFP
-481 ESQDFAR
+481 EAQDFAT
-488 KSMRIRRY
+488 KSMRVRRY

-508 GLNPKDL
+508 GLNPKDI
-515 EAAKAA
+515 EAAKDGGETGASDAHEAPAAHASDAAHGATSSDSEKSAVSEKSAA
-521 GAKGTHADEEMD
+521 GKATRATASATPKTSEPKAPK
-533 GAETGTSDSRA
+533 AETTN
-544 ATVAHAGDTSR
+544 T
-555 GAAQPGAAVRG
+555 
-566 AASTEAHK
+566 
-574 SGDPTGTRGTTS
+574 
-586 TTLEGSTTLKG
+586 
-597 AESKASGAQVADT
+597 
-610 KVADSKS
+610 
-617 ADGKSADSKSA
+617 
-628 DSKNAEGKTA
+628 KTA
-638 ASKASDAKTA
+638 DAKTA
-648 EAKTDDAKSGD
+648 DTKTADAKSADAPADDAKSGD
-659 AKGDDSKAAARAA
+659 AKGDDAKAAARAA

-684 RSKPGGSSEP
+684 RSKPGGSAEP
-694 EPAPTPLSQNEI
+694 DPPPAPLSANEI
-706 NQMSKE
+706 NKMSKE
-712 EARAALVL
+712 EARAALGP

-731 DEVQA
+731 DEVRA

-741 FNLLLERCKQ
+741 FDLLIERSKRD
-751 EPTSTK
+751 

>member
-1 MNPFRRKPAEE
+1 MNPFRRKPTEE

-28 AGWDLMTIRSGA
+28 AGWDLMTVRSGA
-40 DALEL
+40 AALEL
-45 IATERFAAED
+45 VATERFAAED
-55 ARASQWIG
+55 ARASQWID

-109 TPDWRVASALL
+109 TPFWRVASALL
-120 PRERGEGV
+120 PRERGDGI

-169 WTDGT
+169 WTEGT

-195 LIRTV
+195 LMRTV

-248 GGFGCSGGDLRRLSQ
+248 GGFGCSSADLRRLSQ
-263 MLTGM
+263 MLTGV
-268 TAADASAWWREHGL
+268 TASDASGWWREHGL
-282 AVGLAAAATGPMLA
+282 AIGLAAAATGPMLA

-307 RPDRA
+307 RPDRT

-318 LSEPRTARRVLV
+318 LSEPRTARRVLI

-355 PDLQAYQRAEDIDRR
+355 PDLEAYQRAEDTDRK

-391 IASCAPDGAEI
+391 IACCAPDGAEI

-430 SEVMITMERQLR
+430 SEVMIAMERQLR

-488 KSMRIRRY
+488 KSMRVRRY
-496 GPPPADVDAVAS
+496 GPPPADVDPVAS
-508 GLNPKDL
+508 GLNPKDI
-515 EAAKAA
+515 EASKASGAKATQEDA
-521 GAKGTHADEEMD
+521 QAD
-533 GAETGTSDSRA
+533 GAEAGTSDSDE
-544 ATVAHAGDTSR
+544 ATVAHAGDASA
-555 GAAQPGAAVRG
+555 GA
-566 AASTEAHK
+566 S
-574 SGDPTGTRGTTS
+574 
-586 TTLEGSTTLKG
+586 LKG
-597 AESKASGAQVADT
+597 AETKAPSARVADAKT
-610 KVADSKS
+610 ADSKGAGDKNADGTVADSKAADS
-617 ADGKSADSKSA
+617 KGADGKSSETKTSDS
-628 DSKNAEGKTA
+628 
-638 ASKASDAKTA
+638 KTA

-659 AKGDDSKAAARAA
+659 AKGEDSKAAARAA

-694 EPAPTPLSQNEI
+694 EPAPAPLSANEI

-720 VSKARNRADLS
+720 VSKARNRADLA
-731 DEVQA
+731 DDVQA

-741 FNLLLERCKQ
+741 FNLLLERCKRD
-751 EPTSTK
+751 

>member
-195 LIRTV
+195 LMRTV

-263 MLTGM
+263 MLTGIS
-268 TAADASAWWREHGL
+268 AADASAWWREHGL

-302 TDLGA
+302 ADLGA

-391 IASCAPDGAEI
+391 IASCAPEGAEI

-508 GLNPKDL
+508 GLNPKDI

-521 GAKGTHADEEMD
+521 GAKGTQDDEEMD
-533 GAETGTSDSRA
+533 GAETGTSDSRE
-544 ATVAHAGDTSR
+544 ATMANAGDTSR
-555 GAAQPGAAVRG
+555 GAVQPGAAARG
-566 AASTEAHK
+566 TASAEAPK
-574 SGDPTGTRGTTS
+574 SGESTATRGIT
-586 TTLEGSTTLKG
+586 STTLKG
-597 AESKASGAQVADT
+597 AESKASSARVADT
-610 KVADSKS
+610 KVADAKS
-617 ADGKSADSKSA
+617 ADGMSADSKSA
-628 DSKNAEGKTA
+628 ESKPA
-638 ASKASDAKTA
+638 ASKASDDKTV
-648 EAKTDDAKSGD
+648 ETKTDDAKSGD

-672 RSSGSGRGALAT
+672 RSSGSGRGVLAT

-694 EPAPTPLSQNEI
+694 EPAPAPLSQNEI

-720 VSKARNRADLS
+720 VSQARNRADLA
-731 DEVQA
+731 DDVQA

-741 FNLLLERCKQ
+741 FNLLLERCKRD
-751 EPTSTK
+751 

>member
-1 MNPFRRKPAEE
+1 MNPFRRKPTEE

-28 AGWDLMTIRSGA
+28 AGWDLMTVRSGA
-40 DALEL
+40 AALEL
-45 IATERFAAED
+45 VATERFAAED
-55 ARASQWIG
+55 ARASQWID

-109 TPDWRVASALL
+109 TPFWRVASALL
-120 PRERGEGV
+120 PRERGDGI

-169 WTDGT
+169 WTEGT

-195 LIRTV
+195 LMRTV

-248 GGFGCSGGDLRRLSQ
+248 GGFGCSSADLRRLSQ
-263 MLTGM
+263 MLTGV
-268 TAADASAWWREHGL
+268 TASDASGWWREHGL
-282 AVGLAAAATGPMLA
+282 AIGLAAAATGPMLA

-307 RPDRA
+307 RPDRT

-318 LSEPRTARRVLV
+318 LSEPRTARRVLI

-355 PDLQAYQRAEDIDRR
+355 PDLEAYQRAEDTDRK

-391 IASCAPDGAEI
+391 IACCAPDGAEI

-430 SEVMITMERQLR
+430 SEVMIAMERQLR

-488 KSMRIRRY
+488 KSMRVRRY
-496 GPPPADVDAVAS
+496 GQPPADVDPVAS
-508 GLNPKDL
+508 GLNPKDI
-515 EAAKAA
+515 EASKAG
-521 GAKGTHADEEMD
+521 GAKVTQEDAQAD
-533 GAETGTSDSRA
+533 GAEAGTSDSDE
-544 ATVAHAGDTSR
+544 ATVAHAGDASA
-555 GAAQPGAAVRG
+555 GA
-566 AASTEAHK
+566 S
-574 SGDPTGTRGTTS
+574 
-586 TTLEGSTTLKG
+586 LKG
-597 AESKASGAQVADT
+597 AETKAPSARVADAKT
-610 KVADSKS
+610 ADSKGAGDKNADDKVADSKGADGKG
-617 ADGKSADSKSA
+617 ADGKSS
-628 DSKNAEGKTA
+628 ET
-638 ASKASDAKTA
+638 KASDSKTA

-659 AKGDDSKAAARAA
+659 AKSGDAKGEDSKAAARAA

-694 EPAPTPLSQNEI
+694 EPAPTPLSANEI

-720 VSKARNRADLS
+720 VSKARNRADLA
-731 DEVQA
+731 DDVQA

-741 FNLLLERCKQ
+741 FNLLLERCKRD
-751 EPTSTK
+751 

>member
-1 MNPFRRKPAEE
+1 MNPFRRKPTEE

-28 AGWDLMTIRSGA
+28 AGWDLMTVRSGA
-40 DALEL
+40 AALEL
-45 IATERFAAED
+45 VATERFAAED
-55 ARASQWIG
+55 ARASQWID

-109 TPDWRVASALL
+109 TPFWRVASALL
-120 PRERGEGV
+120 PRERGDGI

-138 DAERPHLPAGI
+138 DAERPHLPGGI

-169 WTDGT
+169 WTEGT

-195 LIRTV
+195 LMRTV

-248 GGFGCSGGDLRRLSQ
+248 GGFGCSSADLRRLSQ
-263 MLTGM
+263 MLTGVS
-268 TAADASAWWREHGL
+268 ASDASGWWREHGL
-282 AVGLAAAATGPMLA
+282 AIGLAAAATGPMLA

-307 RPDRA
+307 RPDRT

-318 LSEPRTARRVLV
+318 LSEPRTARRVLI

-355 PDLQAYQRAEDIDRR
+355 PDLEAYQRAEDTDRK

-391 IASCAPDGAEI
+391 IACCAPDGAEI

-430 SEVMITMERQLR
+430 SEVMIAMERQLR

-488 KSMRIRRY
+488 KSMRVRRY
-496 GPPPADVDAVAS
+496 GQPPADVDPVAS
-508 GLNPKDL
+508 GLNPKDI
-515 EAAKAA
+515 EASKSGGAKA
-521 GAKGTHADEEMD
+521 THDDAETE
-533 GAETGTSDSRA
+533 GAETGTSDSDE
-544 ATVAHAGDTSR
+544 ATVARAGDASAGASQS
-555 GAAQPGAAVRG
+555 GAAARG
-566 AASTEAHK
+566 AASTEGSK
-574 SGDPTGTRGTTS
+574 SADSAGTRGTT
-586 TTLEGSTTLKG
+586 TTLKG
-597 AESKASGAQVADT
+597 AETKAPSARVADAKAAESKGADDKT
-610 KVADSKS
+610 ADSKGADDKS
-617 ADGKSADSKSA
+617 ADGKSS
-628 DSKNAEGKTA
+628 ET
-638 ASKASDAKTA
+638 KASDSKTA
-648 EAKTDDAKSGD
+648 EAKADDAKTDDAKSGD
-659 AKGDDSKAAARAA
+659 AKGEDSKAAARAA
-672 RSSGSGRGALAT
+672 RGSGSGRGALAT

-694 EPAPTPLSQNEI
+694 EPAPTALSANEI

-720 VSKARNRADLS
+720 VSKARNRADLP
-731 DEVQA
+731 DDVQA

-741 FNLLLERCKQ
+741 FNLLLERCKRD
-751 EPTSTK
+751 

>member
-195 LIRTV
+195 LMRTV
-200 RAGGAGES
+200 RAGGTGES

-227 PAAEIPA
+227 PAAEIPS
-234 AIAGAVQS
+234 AITGAVQS

-248 GGFGCSGGDLRRLSQ
+248 GGFGCSSGDLRRLSH

-335 FVLGPLVIEGARL
+335 FVLGPLMIEGARL

-391 IASCAPDGAEI
+391 IASCAPEGAEI

-508 GLNPKDL
+508 GLNPKDI

-521 GAKGTHADEEMD
+521 GAKGTPADEEVD
-533 GAETGTSDSRA
+533 GAETGTSDSRETA
-544 ATVAHAGDTSR
+544 VAHAGDTSR
-555 GAAQPGAAVRG
+555 GAAQPGAAARG
-566 AASTEAHK
+566 AASAEAPK
-574 SGDPTGTRGTTS
+574 SGESTATRGIT
-586 TTLEGSTTLKG
+586 STTLKG
-597 AESKASGAQVADT
+597 AEPKASSVRVADT

-617 ADGKSADSKSA
+617 ADGKSADGKSA
-628 DSKNAEGKTA
+628 ESKTA
-638 ASKASDAKTA
+638 ASKASDDKTV

-694 EPAPTPLSQNEI
+694 EPAPAALSANEI

-712 EARAALVL
+712 EARAALAL
-720 VSKARNRADLS
+720 VSKARARADLS
-731 DEVQA
+731 EEVQA

>member
-1 MNPFRRKPAEE
+1 MNPFRRKPTEE

-28 AGWDLMTIRSGA
+28 AGWDLMTVRSGA

-45 IATERFAAED
+45 VATERFAAED
-55 ARASQWIG
+55 ARASQWIH

-70 VVALPGA
+70 VVTLPGA

-120 PRERGEGV
+120 PRERGDGI
-128 RTGLVTEWPE
+128 RTGLVAEWPE

-149 HEGRNTSFA
+149 HEGRDTSFA

-169 WTDGT
+169 WTEGT

-195 LIRTV
+195 LMRTV

-208 IEPSDVAQAVGE
+208 IEPGEVAQAVGE

-242 ASSVLG
+242 ASNVLG
-248 GGFGCSGGDLRRLSQ
+248 GGFGCSNGDLQRLSR
-263 MLTGM
+263 MLTGAN
-268 TAADASAWWREHGL
+268 AADASGWWREHGL

-330 AGVLC
+330 AGLLC
-335 FVLGPLVIEGARL
+335 FVLGPLAIEGARL

-355 PDLQAYQRAEDIDRR
+355 PDLEAYQRAEDTDRK

-391 IASCAPDGAEI
+391 IACCAPDGAEI
-402 EFINVAQSAKGQS
+402 EFINIAQSAKGQS
-415 VTLRGKARPAGGQQS
+415 VTLRGKARPAGGQQG
-430 SEVMITMERQLR
+430 SEVMISMERQLR

-459 RGYQEFTLNATAV
+459 RGYQEFTLSATAV

-488 KSMRIRRY
+488 KSMRVRRY

-508 GLNPKDL
+508 GLNPKDI
-515 EAAKAA
+515 EAAKASESKGSQGDEQA
-521 GAKGTHADEEMD
+521 GRAGSGASDQDE
-533 GAETGTSDSRA
+533 
-544 ATVAHAGDTSR
+544 ATVAHAGDAPR
-555 GAAQPGAAVRG
+555 GAAQPGGSTRG
-566 AASTEAHK
+566 ATPADAAK
-574 SGDPTGTRGTTS
+574 SDDAAGTRGTA
-586 TTLEGSTTLKG
+586 TTPRG
-597 AESKASGAQVADT
+597 AESKAPSTRVADA
-610 KVADSKS
+610 KAADSTT
-617 ADGKSADSKSA
+617 ADG
-628 DSKNAEGKTA
+628 
-638 ASKASDAKTA
+638 KTA
-648 EAKTDDAKSGD
+648 EAKAEDT
-659 AKGDDSKAAARAA
+659 KGEDSKAAARAA
-672 RSSGSGRGALAT
+672 RGSGSGRGALAT
-684 RSKPGGSSEP
+684 RSKPGGNSDP
-694 EPAPTPLSQNEI
+694 EPAPTALSANEI

-720 VSKARNRADLS
+720 VSKARNRADLP

-741 FNLLLERCKQ
+741 FNLLLERCKRD
-751 EPTSTK
+751 

>member
-1 MNPFRRKPAEE
+1 
-12 APQRDPAI
+12 
-20 VAIACRTR
+20 
-28 AGWDLMTIRSGA
+28 
-40 DALEL
+40 
-45 IATERFAAED
+45 
-55 ARASQWIG
+55 
-63 GQRAGHT
+63 
-70 VVALPGA
+70 
-77 DVIVR
+77 
-82 AVQLPSADEGRLE
+82 
-95 SALQLNATTFVLGR
+95 
-109 TPDWRVASALL
+109 
-120 PRERGEGV
+120 
-128 RTGLVTEWPE
+128 
-138 DAERPHLPAGI
+138 
-149 HEGRNTSFA
+149 
-158 PAVAGLAALSA
+158 
-169 WTDGT
+169 
-174 LVSVDAANGVLSICV
+174 
-189 PTSQGL
+189 
-195 LIRTV
+195 
-200 RAGGAGES
+200 
-208 IEPSDVAQAVGE
+208 
-220 ACVHASV
+220 
-227 PAAEIPA
+227 
-234 AIAGAVQS
+234 
-242 ASSVLG
+242 
-248 GGFGCSGGDLRRLSQ
+248 
-263 MLTGM
+263 
-268 TAADASAWWREHGL
+268 
-282 AVGLAAAATGPMLA
+282 
-296 LTRLQS
+296 
-302 TDLGA
+302 
-307 RPDRA
+307 
-312 SVFINR
+312 
-318 LSEPRTARRVLV
+318 
-330 AGVLC
+330 
-335 FVLGPLVIEGARL
+335 
-348 LLLRWKL
+348 
-355 PDLQAYQRAEDIDRR
+355 

-521 GAKGTHADEEMD
+521 GAKGTRADEEKE
-533 GAETGTSDSRA
+533 GAETGTSDSRE

-555 GAAQPGAAVRG
+555 GAAQPGAAARG
-566 AASTEAHK
+566 AASTEAPK
-574 SGDPTGTRGTTS
+574 SGDTTGTRGAT
-586 TTLEGSTTLKG
+586 STTLKG
-597 AESKASGAQVADT
+597 AESKASGARVADT
-610 KVADSKS
+610 KTADSKS
-617 ADGKSADSKSA
+617 ADGKSAESKSA
-628 DSKNAEGKTA
+628 EVKSA
-638 ASKASDAKTA
+638 ASKASDGKTAEAKTA
-648 EAKTDDAKSGD
+648 EAKAEDAKSGD

-672 RSSGSGRGALAT
+672 RGSGSGRGALAT

-720 VSKARNRADLS
+720 VSRARNRADLS

-751 EPTSTK
+751 

>member
-1 MNPFRRKPAEE
+1 MNPFRRKPTEE

-28 AGWDLMTIRSGA
+28 AGWDLMTVRSGA
-40 DALEL
+40 AALEL
-45 IATERFAAED
+45 VATERFAAED
-55 ARASQWIG
+55 ARASQWID

-109 TPDWRVASALL
+109 TPFWRVASALL
-120 PRERGEGV
+120 PRERGDGI

-169 WTDGT
+169 WTEGT

-195 LIRTV
+195 LMRTV

-234 AIAGAVQS
+234 AIAGAMQS

-248 GGFGCSGGDLRRLSQ
+248 GGFGCSSADLRRLSQ
-263 MLTGM
+263 MLTGV
-268 TAADASAWWREHGL
+268 TASDASGWWREHGL
-282 AVGLAAAATGPMLA
+282 AIGLAAAATGPMLA

-307 RPDRA
+307 RPDRT

-318 LSEPRTARRVLV
+318 LSEPRTARRVLI

-355 PDLQAYQRAEDIDRR
+355 PDLEAYQRAEDTDRK
-370 KQAMYRVLGRQGASM
+370 KQAMYRVMGRQGASM

-391 IASCAPDGAEI
+391 IACCAPDGAEL

-430 SEVMITMERQLR
+430 SEVMIAMERQLR

-488 KSMRIRRY
+488 KSMRVRRY
-496 GPPPADVDAVAS
+496 GLPPADVDPVAS
-508 GLNPKDL
+508 GLNPKDI
-515 EAAKAA
+515 EAAKAG
-521 GAKGTHADEEMD
+521 GAKATHDDAQAD
-533 GAETGTSDSRA
+533 GADAGTSGSDE
-544 ATVAHAGDTSR
+544 ATVAHAGDASAGASQS
-555 GAAQPGAAVRG
+555 GAAARG
-566 AASTEAHK
+566 AASTEASK
-574 SGDPTGTRGTTS
+574 SSESAKSSESTKSTESTGTRGTTS
-586 TTLEGSTTLKG
+586 TTLKG
-597 AESKASGAQVADT
+597 AENKTPSARVADAKT
-610 KVADSKS
+610 ADSKGADDKGADSKS
-617 ADGKSADSKSA
+617 TATKPGDS
-628 DSKNAEGKTA
+628 
-638 ASKASDAKTA
+638 KTA
-648 EAKTDDAKSGD
+648 EAKADDAKSGD
-659 AKGDDSKAAARAA
+659 AKGEDSKAAARAA
-672 RSSGSGRGALAT
+672 RGSGSGRGALAT

-694 EPAPTPLSQNEI
+694 EPAPTPLSANEI

-720 VSKARNRADLS
+720 VSKARNRADLP
-731 DEVQA
+731 DDVQA

-741 FNLLLERCKQ
+741 FNLLLERCKRD
-751 EPTSTK
+751 

>member
-1 MNPFRRKPAEE
+1 MNPFRRKPPEE

-28 AGWDLMTIRSGA
+28 AGWDLMTVRSGA
-40 DALEL
+40 AALEL
-45 IATERFAAED
+45 VATERFAAED
-55 ARASQWIG
+55 ARASQWIN

-82 AVQLPSADEGRLE
+82 AVQLPSADEARLE

-120 PRERGEGV
+120 PRERGDGI

-138 DAERPHLPAGI
+138 DAERPHLPSGV

-169 WTDGT
+169 WTEGT

-195 LIRTV
+195 LMRTV

-208 IEPSDVAQAVGE
+208 IEPSDVARAVGE

-242 ASSVLG
+242 ASRVLG
-248 GGFGCSGGDLRRLSQ
+248 GGFGCSEGDLRRLSQ
-263 MLTGM
+263 MLTGV
-268 TAADASAWWREHGL
+268 AASDAASWWREHGL

-318 LSEPRTARRVLV
+318 LSEPKTARRVLV

-335 FVLGPLVIEGARL
+335 FVLGPVVIEGARL

-355 PDLQAYQRAEDIDRR
+355 PDLEAYQRAEETDRK

-391 IASCAPDGAEI
+391 IASCAPEGAEI
-402 EFINVAQSAKGQS
+402 EFMNVAQSAKGQA
-415 VTLRGKARPAGGQQS
+415 VTLRGRARPAGGQQG
-430 SEVMITMERQLR
+430 SEVMIAMERQLR
-442 ESGAFESIQ
+442 ESGAFDSIQ

-459 RGYQEFTLNATAV
+459 RGYQEFTLNATAI
-472 RPTYPVSFP
+472 RPTYTVNFP
-481 ESQDFAR
+481 EAQDFAT
-488 KSMRIRRY
+488 KSMRVRRY

-508 GLNPKDL
+508 GLNPKDIA
-515 EAAKAA
+515 AAK
-521 GAKGTHADEEMD
+521 GG
-533 GAETGTSDSRA
+533 GETEASDSHEA
-544 ATVAHAGDTSR
+544 PVAHASDAAH
-555 GAAQPGAAVRG
+555 GA
-566 AASTEAHK
+566 
-574 SGDPTGTRGTTS
+574 TS
-586 TTLEGSTTLKG
+586 TDSEKSAVSEKSATGKTTRATASATPKSSEPK
-597 AESKASGAQVADT
+597 AETTNARTGDRKTADAKSADT
-610 KVADSKS
+610 KS
-617 ADGKSADSKSA
+617 ADT
-628 DSKNAEGKTA
+628 KTA
-638 ASKASDAKTA
+638 DAQ
-648 EAKTDDAKSGD
+648 TDDATSGD
-659 AKGDDSKAAARAA
+659 AKGEDSKAAARAA

-684 RSKPGGSSEP
+684 RSKPGGSAEP
-694 EPAPTPLSQNEI
+694 DPPPAPLSANEI
-706 NQMSKE
+706 NKMSKE
-712 EARAALVL
+712 EARSALGP

-731 DEVQA
+731 DEVRA

-741 FNLLLERCKQ
+741 FDLLIERSKRD
-751 EPTSTK
+751 

>member
-1 MNPFRRKPAEE
+1 MNPFRRKPTEE

-28 AGWDLMTIRSGA
+28 AGWDLMTVRSGA
-40 DALEL
+40 AALEL
-45 IATERFAAED
+45 VATERFAAED
-55 ARASQWIG
+55 ARASQWID

-109 TPDWRVASALL
+109 TPFWRVASALL
-120 PRERGEGV
+120 PRERGDGI

-169 WTDGT
+169 WTEGT
-174 LVSVDAANGVLSICV
+174 LVSVDAANGVLAICV

-195 LIRTV
+195 LMRTV

-248 GGFGCSGGDLRRLSQ
+248 GGFGCSSADLRRLSQ
-263 MLTGM
+263 MLTGV
-268 TAADASAWWREHGL
+268 TASDASGWWREHGL
-282 AVGLAAAATGPMLA
+282 AIGLAAAATGPMLA

-307 RPDRA
+307 RPDRT

-318 LSEPRTARRVLV
+318 LSEPRTARRVLI

-355 PDLQAYQRAEDIDRR
+355 PDLEAYQRAEDTDRK

-391 IASCAPDGAEI
+391 IACCAPDGAEI

-430 SEVMITMERQLR
+430 SEVMIAMERQLR

-488 KSMRIRRY
+488 KSMRVRRY
-496 GPPPADVDAVAS
+496 GQPPADVDPVAS
-508 GLNPKDL
+508 GLNPKDI
-515 EAAKAA
+515 EASKATQEDA
-521 GAKGTHADEEMD
+521 QAD
-533 GAETGTSDSRA
+533 GAEAGTSDSDE
-544 ATVAHAGDTSR
+544 ATVAHAGDASA
-555 GAAQPGAAVRG
+555 GA
-566 AASTEAHK
+566 S
-574 SGDPTGTRGTTS
+574 
-586 TTLEGSTTLKG
+586 LKG
-597 AESKASGAQVADT
+597 AETKAPSARVADAKT
-610 KVADSKS
+610 ADSKGAGDKNADDKVADSKGADS
-617 ADGKSADSKSA
+617 KGADGKGTDGKST
-628 DSKNAEGKTA
+628 ET
-638 ASKASDAKTA
+638 KASDSKTA

-659 AKGDDSKAAARAA
+659 AKGEDSKAAARAA

-694 EPAPTPLSQNEI
+694 EPAPTPLSANEI

-720 VSKARNRADLS
+720 VSKARNRADLA
-731 DEVQA
+731 DDVQA

-741 FNLLLERCKQ
+741 FNLLLERCKRD
-751 EPTSTK
+751 

>member
-1 MNPFRRKPAEE
+1 MNPFRRKPTEE

-28 AGWDLMTIRSGA
+28 AGWDLMTVRSGA
-40 DALEL
+40 AALEL
-45 IATERFAAED
+45 VATERFAAED
-55 ARASQWIG
+55 ARASQWID

-109 TPDWRVASALL
+109 TPFWRVASALL
-120 PRERGEGV
+120 PRERGDGI

-169 WTDGT
+169 WTEGT

-195 LIRTV
+195 LMRTV

-227 PAAEIPA
+227 PAAEIPV

-248 GGFGCSGGDLRRLSQ
+248 GGFGCSSADLRRLSQ
-263 MLTGM
+263 MLTGV
-268 TAADASAWWREHGL
+268 TASDASGWWREHGL
-282 AVGLAAAATGPMLA
+282 AIGLAAAATGPMLA

-307 RPDRA
+307 RPDRT

-318 LSEPRTARRVLV
+318 LSEPRTARRVLI

-355 PDLQAYQRAEDIDRR
+355 PDLEAYQRAEDTDRK

-391 IASCAPDGAEI
+391 IACCAPDGAEI

-430 SEVMITMERQLR
+430 SEVMIAMERQLR

-488 KSMRIRRY
+488 KSMRVRRY
-496 GPPPADVDAVAS
+496 GQPPADVDPVAS
-508 GLNPKDL
+508 GLNPKDI
-515 EAAKAA
+515 EASKAGGAKATQEDA
-521 GAKGTHADEEMD
+521 QAD
-533 GAETGTSDSRA
+533 GAEAGTSDSDE
-544 ATVAHAGDTSR
+544 ATVAHAGDASA
-555 GAAQPGAAVRG
+555 GA
-566 AASTEAHK
+566 S
-574 SGDPTGTRGTTS
+574 
-586 TTLEGSTTLKG
+586 LKG
-597 AESKASGAQVADT
+597 AETKAPSARVADAKT
-610 KVADSKS
+610 ADSKGAGDKSADDKVADSKGADS
-617 ADGKSADSKSA
+617 KGADGKGADGKSS
-628 DSKNAEGKTA
+628 ET
-638 ASKASDAKTA
+638 KASDSKTA

-659 AKGDDSKAAARAA
+659 AKSGDAKGEDSKAAARAA

-694 EPAPTPLSQNEI
+694 EPAPTPLSANEI

-720 VSKARNRADLS
+720 VSKARNRADLA
-731 DEVQA
+731 DDVQA

-741 FNLLLERCKQ
+741 FNLLLERCKRD
-751 EPTSTK
+751 

>member
-1 MNPFRRKPAEE
+1 MNPFRRKPTEE

-28 AGWDLMTIRSGA
+28 AGWDLMTVRSGA
-40 DALEL
+40 AALEL
-45 IATERFAAED
+45 VATERFAAED
-55 ARASQWIG
+55 ARASQWID

-109 TPDWRVASALL
+109 TPFWRVASALL
-120 PRERGEGV
+120 PRERGDGI

-169 WTDGT
+169 WTEGT

-195 LIRTV
+195 LMRTV

-248 GGFGCSGGDLRRLSQ
+248 GGFGCSSADLRRLSQ
-263 MLTGM
+263 MLTGV
-268 TAADASAWWREHGL
+268 TASDASGWWREHGL
-282 AVGLAAAATGPMLA
+282 AIGLAAAATGPMLA

-307 RPDRA
+307 RPDRT

-318 LSEPRTARRVLV
+318 LSEPRTARRVLI

-355 PDLQAYQRAEDIDRR
+355 PDLEAYQRAEDTDRK

-391 IASCAPDGAEI
+391 IACCAPDGAEI

-430 SEVMITMERQLR
+430 SEVMIAMERQLR

-488 KSMRIRRY
+488 KSMRVRRY
-496 GPPPADVDAVAS
+496 GQPPADVDPVAS
-508 GLNPKDL
+508 GLNPKDI
-515 EAAKAA
+515 EASKAGGAKATQEDA
-521 GAKGTHADEEMD
+521 QAD
-533 GAETGTSDSRA
+533 GAEAGTSDSDE
-544 ATVAHAGDTSR
+544 ATVAHAGDASA
-555 GAAQPGAAVRG
+555 GA
-566 AASTEAHK
+566 S
-574 SGDPTGTRGTTS
+574 
-586 TTLEGSTTLKG
+586 LKG
-597 AESKASGAQVADT
+597 AETKAPSARVADAKTADSKGAGDKNADGTVADSKA
-610 KVADSKS
+610 ADSKS
-617 ADGKSADSKSA
+617 ADGKGTDGKST
-628 DSKNAEGKTA
+628 ET
-638 ASKASDAKTA
+638 KASDSKTA

-659 AKGDDSKAAARAA
+659 AKSGDAKGEDSKAAARAA

-694 EPAPTPLSQNEI
+694 EPAPTPLSANEI

-720 VSKARNRADLS
+720 VSKARNRADLA
-731 DEVQA
+731 DDVQA

-741 FNLLLERCKQ
+741 FNLLLERCKRD
-751 EPTSTK
+751 

>member
-195 LIRTV
+195 LMRTV

-227 PAAEIPA
+227 PAAEIPS
-234 AIAGAVQS
+234 AITGAVQS

-248 GGFGCSGGDLRRLSQ
+248 GGFGCSSGDLRRLSH

-335 FVLGPLVIEGARL
+335 FVLGPLMIEGARL

-391 IASCAPDGAEI
+391 IASCAPEGAEI

-508 GLNPKDL
+508 GLNPKDI

-521 GAKGTHADEEMD
+521 GAKGTPADEEVD
-533 GAETGTSDSRA
+533 GAETGTSDSRETA
-544 ATVAHAGDTSR
+544 VAHAGDTSR
-555 GAAQPGAAVRG
+555 GAAQPGAAARG
-566 AASTEAHK
+566 AASAEAPK
-574 SGDPTGTRGTTS
+574 SGESTATRGIT
-586 TTLEGSTTLKG
+586 STTLKG
-597 AESKASGAQVADT
+597 AEPKASSVRVADT

-617 ADGKSADSKSA
+617 ADGKSADGKSA
-628 DSKNAEGKTA
+628 ESKTA
-638 ASKASDAKTA
+638 ASKASDDKTV

-694 EPAPTPLSQNEI
+694 EPAPAALSANEI

-712 EARAALVL
+712 EARAALAL
-720 VSKARNRADLS
+720 VSKARARADLS
-731 DEVQA
+731 EEVQA

-741 FNLLLERCKQ
+741 FDLLLERCKQ

>member
-1 MNPFRRKPAEE
+1 MNPFRRKPTEE

-28 AGWDLMTIRSGA
+28 AGWDLMTVRSGA
-40 DALEL
+40 AALEL
-45 IATERFAAED
+45 VATERFAAED
-55 ARASQWIG
+55 ARASQWVN

-109 TPDWRVASALL
+109 TPFWRVASALL
-120 PRERGEGV
+120 PRERGDGI

-169 WTDGT
+169 WTEGT

-195 LIRTV
+195 LMRTV

-227 PAAEIPA
+227 PAAEIPV

-248 GGFGCSGGDLRRLSQ
+248 GGFGCSSADLRRLSQ
-263 MLTGM
+263 MLTGV
-268 TAADASAWWREHGL
+268 TASDASGWWREHGL
-282 AVGLAAAATGPMLA
+282 AIGLAAAATGPMLA

-307 RPDRA
+307 RPDRT

-318 LSEPRTARRVLV
+318 LSEPRTARRVLI

-355 PDLQAYQRAEDIDRR
+355 PDLEAYQRAEDTDRK

-391 IASCAPDGAEI
+391 IACCAPDGAEI

-430 SEVMITMERQLR
+430 SEVMIAMERQLR

-488 KSMRIRRY
+488 KSMRVRRY
-496 GPPPADVDAVAS
+496 GQPPADVDPVAS
-508 GLNPKDL
+508 GLNPKDI
-515 EAAKAA
+515 EASKAGGAKATQEDA
-521 GAKGTHADEEMD
+521 QAD
-533 GAETGTSDSRA
+533 GAEAGTSDSDE
-544 ATVAHAGDTSR
+544 ATVAHAGDASA
-555 GAAQPGAAVRG
+555 GA
-566 AASTEAHK
+566 S
-574 SGDPTGTRGTTS
+574 
-586 TTLEGSTTLKG
+586 LKG
-597 AESKASGAQVADT
+597 AETKAPSARVADAKT
-610 KVADSKS
+610 ADSKGAGDKSADDKVADSKGADS
-617 ADGKSADSKSA
+617 KGADGKGADGKSS
-628 DSKNAEGKTA
+628 ET
-638 ASKASDAKTA
+638 KASDSKTA

-659 AKGDDSKAAARAA
+659 AKGEDSKAAARAA

-694 EPAPTPLSQNEI
+694 EPAPAPLSANEI

-720 VSKARNRADLS
+720 VSKARNRADLA
-731 DEVQA
+731 DDVQA

-741 FNLLLERCKQ
+741 FNLLLERCKRD
-751 EPTSTK
+751 

>member
-1 MNPFRRKPAEE
+1 MNPFRRKPTEE

-28 AGWDLMTIRSGA
+28 AGWDLMTVRSGA
-40 DALEL
+40 AALEL
-45 IATERFAAED
+45 VATERFAAED
-55 ARASQWIG
+55 ARASQWID

-109 TPDWRVASALL
+109 TPFWRVASALL
-120 PRERGEGV
+120 PRERGDGI

-169 WTDGT
+169 WTEGT

-195 LIRTV
+195 LMRTV

-248 GGFGCSGGDLRRLSQ
+248 GGFGCSSADLRRLSQ
-263 MLTGM
+263 MLTGV
-268 TAADASAWWREHGL
+268 TASDASGWWREHGL
-282 AVGLAAAATGPMLA
+282 AIGLAAAATGPMLA

-307 RPDRA
+307 RPDRT

-318 LSEPRTARRVLV
+318 LSEPRTARRVLI

-355 PDLQAYQRAEDIDRR
+355 PDLEAYQRAEDTDRK

-391 IASCAPDGAEI
+391 IACCAPDGAEI

-430 SEVMITMERQLR
+430 SEVMIAMERQLR

-488 KSMRIRRY
+488 KSMRVRRY
-496 GPPPADVDAVAS
+496 GQPPADVDPVAS
-508 GLNPKDL
+508 GLNPKDI
-515 EAAKAA
+515 EASKATQEDA
-521 GAKGTHADEEMD
+521 QAD
-533 GAETGTSDSRA
+533 GAEAGTSDSDE
-544 ATVAHAGDTSR
+544 ATVAHAGDASA
-555 GAAQPGAAVRG
+555 GA
-566 AASTEAHK
+566 S
-574 SGDPTGTRGTTS
+574 
-586 TTLEGSTTLKG
+586 LKG
-597 AESKASGAQVADT
+597 AETKAPSARVADAKT
-610 KVADSKS
+610 ADSKGAGDKNADDKVADSKGADS
-617 ADGKSADSKSA
+617 KGADGKGTDGKST
-628 DSKNAEGKTA
+628 ET
-638 ASKASDAKTA
+638 KASDSKTA

-659 AKGDDSKAAARAA
+659 AKGEDSKAAARAA

-694 EPAPTPLSQNEI
+694 EPAPTPLSANEI

-720 VSKARNRADLS
+720 VSKARNRADLA
-731 DEVQA
+731 DDVQA

-741 FNLLLERCKQ
+741 FNLLLERCKRD
-751 EPTSTK
+751 